1 MLKPGSAG
9 KRRWFAAGLIAAVAL
24 VGASLAFGSAPIIGQ
39 ADNTFSAPTYTIN
52 QGEVATLQVTGSDHN
67 ATARN
72 NGPDGMA
79 LFRSPTISGGQTQ
92 VNGTQYLTAGDYTFF
107 CTVHPATM
115 QATLH
120 VTSAGA
126 PVARP
131 SATLSLQTKTI
142 SKALK
147 KGLLVGI
154 NASSKVN
161 DATIT
166 AKLGNATI
174 GQLANASFTTGQQFN
189 VVNLTKS
196 GKSKLRKA
204 KKAKI
209 TITASIPFGAPA
221 TARASL
227 K

>member
-24 VGASLAFGSAPIIGQ
+24 VGATFAFGSAPIVGQ

-52 QGEVATLQVTGSDHN
+52 QGEVATLNATGDHN
-67 ATARN
+67 VTATQK
-72 NGPDGMA
+72 GPDAMA

-107 CTVHPATM
+107 CSVHPATM

-120 VTSAGA
+120 VTSSGA

-209 TITASIPFGAPA
+209 TITAGIPFGAPA
-221 TARASL
+221 TAKASL